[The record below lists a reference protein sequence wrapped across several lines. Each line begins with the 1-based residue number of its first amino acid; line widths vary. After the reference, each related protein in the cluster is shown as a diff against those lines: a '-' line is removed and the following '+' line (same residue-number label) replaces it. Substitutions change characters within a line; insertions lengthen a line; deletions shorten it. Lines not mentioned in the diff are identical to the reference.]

1 MPMQT
6 RMVDHE
12 ISLVPYYPV
21 PEQTLPWYQDPT
33 LCLQVDGRPEPY
45 DLPRLQ
51 RMYEYLNERGTLYY
65 ICCQGQLCGDV
76 CLQRSGEI
84 NIVIA
89 PAYQNRAI
97 GRRVVRALIDL
108 AREQGLAQLTA
119 TIYAFNHQSRR
130 MFEAAGFCSVGPEE
144 YRLTL

>member
-1 MPMQT
+1 MQEQI
-6 RMVDHE
+6 VDHE
-12 ISLVPYYPV
+12 IRLIPYYPAAHL
-21 PEQTLPWYQDPT
+21 TLPWYQDPT
-33 LCLQVDGRPEPY
+33 LCLQVDGRPDPY
-45 DLPRLQ
+45 DLPRLE
-51 RMYEYLNERGTLYY
+51 RMYHYLNEHGMLYY

-89 PAYQNRAI
+89 PEYQNRAI
-97 GRRVVRALIDL
+97 GRRVVRALAAL
-108 AREQGLAQLTA
+108 AKQQGISQLSA

-130 MFEAAGFCSVGPEE
+130 MFEHAGFCPVGPEQ